1 MIEDIARGPG
11 DAKQQSVESESQG
24 MSITATGAAE
34 VVTAEHDHDL
44 VAHGHQGPLYKM
56 AIGAIGVVFGDIGT
70 SPIYSFRETFA
81 GHHPLSPDQFHIN
94 AVLSMIF
101 WSMMIV
107 VTFKY
112 VTIIMRADNKGEGGS
127 LALLALINRS
137 ISGKKRW
144 ANGIVM
150 LGVFATA
157 LFYGDSMIT
166 PAISVLSAVEG
177 LETVNRGLA
186 PWVIPIAIGI
196 LVGLFAIQA
205 RGTARVGAMFGP
217 VMLVY
222 FAALAVLGLVHIM
235 DRPQVV
241 LAMVNPLNAAAF
253 FIEEPLKAFL
263 AMGSV
268 VLALT
273 GAEALYA
280 DMGHFGRRP
289 IKFSWLCFVLPALL
303 LNYMGQ
309 GAMLLSLSPHQVAT
323 EVKDPFFYLASDAM
337 RLPLVLIATAA
348 TIIAS
353 QAVISGAFS
362 VTQQAIQLGF
372 VPRLRI
378 SHTSESAAGQIYI
391 PLVNWALMTMVLLLV
406 LTFRSSSNLAAAYGI
421 AVTGAML
428 IDTVLIAVV
437 LITMWKWNRFLV
449 GALIVLFF
457 MVDLGYFSSNLTKI
471 PAGGWFPLLVGA
483 IAFTF
488 LTTWAKGRQLMI
500 ARMNEA
506 SLPMEIFIK
515 SAAPSAA
522 RVPGTAV
529 FMTSSASGVPH
540 ALLHNLKHNKVLHE
554 RVVLLT
560 VRIED
565 VPYVPEEKRL
575 ETKDYGAGFFRVL
588 LRYGFMEEINV
599 PAALSQL
606 KDIGPQCR
614 MMDTSFFLARQTLLP
629 SSRPGMAIWREKLF
643 AWMLRNAESAMEFFK
658 LPTNRVV
665 ELGSQVEI

>member
-1 MIEDIARGPG
+1 MN
-11 DAKQQSVESESQG
+11 
-24 MSITATGAAE
+24 ITATGGA
-34 VVTAEHDHDL
+34 VTEAPQD
-44 VAHGHQGPLYKM
+44 ASHGHAQGPLYKL
-56 AIGAIGVVFGDIGT
+56 AIGAIGIVFGDIGT
-70 SPIYSFRETFA
+70 SPIYAFRETFA
-81 GHHPLSPDQFHIN
+81 GHHTLIPDKLHIYG
-94 AVLSMIF
+94 VLSLIF
-101 WSMMIV
+101 WSMMII
-107 VTFKY
+107 VTLKY

-137 ISGKKRW
+137 LGGKKKW
-144 ANGIVM
+144 TGGIILM
-150 LGVFATA
+150 GVFATA

-177 LETVNRGLA
+177 LTTVNAGLA
-186 PWVIPIAIGI
+186 PFVVPIAIGI
-196 LVGLFAIQA
+196 LIGLFAIQS
-205 RGTARVGAMFGP
+205 RGTARVGLLFGP
-217 VMLVY
+217 VMMFY
-222 FAALAVLGLVHIM
+222 FGVLAVLGVMHIM
-235 DRPQVV
+235 DYPAV
-241 LAMVNPLNAAAF
+241 LTAMINPVHIFAF
-253 FIEEPLKAFL
+253 FAADFMRAFV

-268 VLALT
+268 VLAVT

-280 DMGHFGRRP
+280 DMGHFGRKP
-289 IKFSWLCFVLPALL
+289 IRVSWLYFVLPALL

-309 GAMLLSLSPHQVAT
+309 GAMILSAAPHEALAK
-323 EVKDPFFYLASDAM
+323 VKDPFFYLAPDM
-337 RLPLVLIATAA
+337 LRLPLVLLATAA

-372 VPRLRI
+372 IPRLRI
-378 SHTSESAAGQIYI
+378 THTSEAAAGQIYI
-391 PLVNWALMTMVLLLV
+391 PIVNWALMMMVILLV
-406 LTFRSSSNLAAAYGI
+406 LSFRSSSNLAAAYGI
-421 AVTGAML
+421 AVVGAML
-428 IDTVLIAVV
+428 IDSVLISVV
-437 LITMWKWNRFLV
+437 LRYMWTWNRFAVAGLL
-449 GALIVLFF
+449 ALFF
-457 MVDLGYFSSNLTKI
+457 TVDFTYLSANLLKI

-483 IAFTF
+483 IAFTL
-488 LTTWAKGRQLMI
+488 LTTWAKGRQLLI
-500 ARMNEA
+500 SRMNEA

-554 RVVLLT
+554 RVILLT

-565 VPYVPEEKRL
+565 VPYVSEEKRL
-575 ETKDYGAGFFRVL
+575 ETKDYGSGFFRVV
-588 LRYGFMEEINV
+588 LRYGFMEEIDV
-599 PAALSQL
+599 PAALAQL
-606 KDIGPQCR
+606 KGIGPQCK
-614 MMDTSFFLARQTLLP
+614 MMDTSFFLARQTLLA